1 MALRIYN
8 DTEDVSGRIDIVSQL
23 EGTTGASIWIA
34 EGTLRPIPIGAIEFE
49 EPWSTTGLEEG
60 NFN

>member
-1 MALRIYN
+1 MSKL
-8 DTEDVSGRIDIVSQL
+8 D
-23 EGTTGASIWIA
+23 GTIGASIWIA

>member
-23 EGTTGASIWIA
+23 ERTTGASI
-34 EGTLRPIPIGAIEFE
+34 
-49 EPWSTTGLEEG
+49 
-60 NFN
+60 